1 MNNEFSQVL
10 FSISLK
16 TRILRAWQKSNSA
29 QDQDF
34 SERDLLT
41 LELIADFAPITEK
54 GLCKIFGLSFSS
66 VNDIVKKF
74 VNLGLVKDEKERG
87 ETLVLTES
95 GKKRLAALKQASATR
110 FNFLFEGLDEKEERE
125 LHKIFQKIDK
135 NVERNVQQLVFGRF
149 ETK

>member
-1 MNNEFSQVL
+1 MDNEFSQLL
-10 FSISLK
+10 FAISLK

-34 SERDLLT
+34 TERDLLT
-41 LELIADFAPITEK
+41 LELISDFGPITEK

-66 VNDIVKKF
+66 VSDIVKKF
-74 VNLGLVKDEKERG
+74 VSLGLIKEEKERG
-87 ETLVLTES
+87 EPLVLTEG
-95 GKKRLAALKQASATR
+95 GKKRLATLKQASATR
-110 FNFLFEGLDEKEERE
+110 FNFLFEGLDEKEQKE
-125 LHKIFQKIDK
+125 LHKIFLKVDK

>member
-1 MNNEFSQVL
+1 MNNKFSQVL

-74 VNLGLVKDEKERG
+74 VSLGLVKDEKERG
-87 ETLVLTES
+87 ETLALTE
-95 GKKRLAALKQASATR
+95 GGRKRLAALKQASATR
-110 FNFLFEGLDEKEERE
+110 FNFLFEGLGEKDETA
-125 LHKIFQKIDK
+125 LHEIFQKIDK